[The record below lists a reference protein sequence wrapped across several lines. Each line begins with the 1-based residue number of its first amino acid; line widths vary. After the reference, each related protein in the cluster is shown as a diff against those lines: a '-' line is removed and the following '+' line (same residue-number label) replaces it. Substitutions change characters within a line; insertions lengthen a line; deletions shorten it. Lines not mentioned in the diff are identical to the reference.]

1 MKANYWQSECGKFRI
16 YHGDCLD
23 ILPTIQPT
31 GRRVLVTDP
40 PYSSGGFQE
49 SGKASGSIGV
59 RDKEQKIETDT
70 LSTEAYI
77 ELMRRVT
84 GQSRAQAA
92 YAFTDWR
99 MWNHTKMAV
108 ELGGLRAKNMLT
120 WDKGGGGM
128 GRRWTTAAELIL
140 WAACVSAETTAMR
153 GSVLRFSRTGNIN
166 HPTEKPVELM
176 TAIISNAE
184 PGEIIDPFAGSGT
197 TGVACVKLGR
207 NFVGIEK
214 SRKHFDRAVERIQAE
229 LEQSLPLAP
238 PTQPELP

>member
-1 MKANYWQSECGKFRI
+1 MKANYWQSECGTFRI

-49 SGKASGSIGV
+49 SGKVNGSIGV
-59 RDKEQKIETDT
+59 REKGEKIESDT

-84 GQSRAQAA
+84 AQSRAQAA

-99 MWNHTKMAV
+99 MWSHTRTAI
-108 ELGGLRAKNMLT
+108 ELAALRVRQMLI
-120 WDKGGGGM
+120 WDKGSAGLGN
-128 GRRWTTAAELIL
+128 RWGSAAELIC
-140 WAACVSAETTAMR
+140 WASCLTGAAGTMR
-153 GSVLRFSRTGNIN
+153 GSVLRFSRTGNVN

-184 PGEIIDPFAGSGT
+184 PGEICDPFAGSGT

-238 PTQPELP
+238 PTQPELL